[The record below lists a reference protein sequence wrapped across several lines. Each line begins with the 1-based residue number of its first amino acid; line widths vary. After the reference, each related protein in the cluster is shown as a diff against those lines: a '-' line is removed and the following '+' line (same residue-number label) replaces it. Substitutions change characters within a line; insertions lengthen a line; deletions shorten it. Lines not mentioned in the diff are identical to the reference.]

1 MNIPRMLLVVL
12 VLSGVGALTIAVLAM
27 TRSEQ
32 PGPRIAVAPAE
43 TRPRAA
49 AAAPRPEVA
58 VAAVLRSWDVQR
70 AGAWAV
76 GDMAGL
82 GRLYV
87 AGSAAG
93 RADRAML
100 RAWVARGWVVRG
112 LRTQVL
118 ALRLVDRSPDRLR
131 IRVTDR
137 VSGAQAVRLTP
148 GVDDVRRGLP
158 WDAPTSRVLTMRRI
172 DGRWLMSSVRLGAG
186 PGR

>member
-12 VLSGVGALTIAVLAM
+12 VLSGVAALTVGVLAV
-27 TRSEQ
+27 TRAEPSR
-32 PGPRIAVAPAE
+32 PRIAVAPTE
-43 TRPRAA
+43 TQPRTS

-70 AGAWAV
+70 AGAWAA
-76 GDMAGL
+76 GDIAAL

-100 RAWVARGWVVRG
+100 RAWVARGWVIRG

-137 VSGAQAVRLTP
+137 VSGAEAVLLAP
-148 GVDDVRRGLP
+148 GVDDVRRRLP
-158 WDAPTSRVLTMRRI
+158 WDAPTSRVLTMRRVG
-172 DGRWLMSSVRLGAG
+172 GRWLVSSVRLGG
-186 PGR
+186 